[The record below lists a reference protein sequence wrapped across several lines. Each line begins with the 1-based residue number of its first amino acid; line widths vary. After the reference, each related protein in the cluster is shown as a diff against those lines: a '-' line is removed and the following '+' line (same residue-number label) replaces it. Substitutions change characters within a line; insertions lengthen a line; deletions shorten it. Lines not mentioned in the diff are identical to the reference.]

1 MPIFSIK
8 LIDFPKKEKKII
20 WKYYRI
26 IGKESLFIFILSQN
40 MVEKIE
46 IELRDGFNINRSK
59 CLKIYISEVFVL
71 KALQFLKKYYFVMKN
86 IFFIFVT

>member
-1 MPIFSIK
+1 
-8 LIDFPKKEKKII
+8 
-20 WKYYRI
+20 
-26 IGKESLFIFILSQN
+26 